1 MDHDPDQ
8 LIWMKYIASATD
20 ASETLSII
28 FYYSIRGMVAVQ
40 TYGMLVGI
48 IMSVLIGLNATKC
61 ITEKKL
67 EFYREAQSGVNVTC
81 YYLAASITSTVE
93 QGLLSIIGS
102 VIAYLIL
109 KPATSYTVLLWNF
122 FMISWLS
129 VSWSLLLSL
138 LVPGE

>member
-1 MDHDPDQ
+1 
-8 LIWMKYIASATD
+8 MKYIASAKD

-28 FYYSIRGMVAVQ
+28 FYYAIRGIAAVQ
-40 TYGMLVGI
+40 SYAMLVGI
-48 IMSVLIGLNATKC
+48 IMSVLIGLNASKS

-67 EFYREAQSGVNVTC
+67 EFYREAQSGVNVTS

-109 KPATSYTVLLWNF
+109 KPATSYLVLLWNF

-129 VSWSLLLSL
+129 VSWSLLLSII
-138 LVPGE
+138 VPCE